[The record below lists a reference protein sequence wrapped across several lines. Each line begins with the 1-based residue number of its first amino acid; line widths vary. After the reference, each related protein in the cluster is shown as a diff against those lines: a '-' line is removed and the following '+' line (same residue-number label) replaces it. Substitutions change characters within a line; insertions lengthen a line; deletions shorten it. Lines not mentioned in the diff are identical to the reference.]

1 MQKKVVIGAM
11 ALCLTASGAGAAIAG
26 SGPPPKHAKIDAV
39 QKVQFKINRF
49 VKDGLRWKKDVFAVK
64 SGGTITITN
73 KAHDGPHTFSVVAK
87 KDLPR
92 TAKQIENCGAPGTIC
107 RTIAEEHGADPN
119 TDSPPTNLFVENG
132 TGGSTPPQVDQPG
145 DSAFIAP
152 NEGASVTLT
161 VTAKKGT
168 TLYFMCAIHPWMQ
181 AKLQVK

>member
-1 MQKKVVIGAM
+1 MHKKVVIGAM
-11 ALCLTASGAGAAIAG
+11 ALCLTASGAGAAIAAS

-39 QKVQFKINRF
+39 QKVQFKINRY
-49 VKDGLRWKKDVFAVK
+49 VKDALRWQKDVYQVK

-73 KAHDGPHTFSVVAK
+73 KANDGPHTFSVVNK

-92 TAKQIENCGAPGTIC
+92 TTKQINNCKIC
-107 RTIAEEHGADPN
+107 QTIAQEHGADPN
-119 TDSPPTNLFVENG
+119 SDAPPTHLFVEDG
-132 TGGSTPPQVDQPG
+132 TGQDTPPSVDKPG
-145 DSAFIAP
+145 DSAFVGP
-152 NEGASVTLT
+152 GPGDNVKLT

>member
-1 MQKKVVIGAM
+1 MHKKVVIGAM
-11 ALCLTASGAGAAIAG
+11 ALCLTASGAGAAIAAS

-39 QKVQFKINRF
+39 QKVQFKINRY
-49 VKDGLRWKKDVFAVK
+49 VKDALRWQKDVYQVK

-73 KAHDGPHTFSVVAK
+73 KANDGPHTFSVVNK

-92 TAKQIENCGAPGTIC
+92 TTKQINNCKIC
-107 RTIAEEHGADPN
+107 QTIAQEHGADPN
-119 TDSPPTNLFVENG
+119 SDAPPTHLFVEDG
-132 TGGSTPPQVDQPG
+132 TGQDTPPSVDKPG
-145 DSAFIAP
+145 DSAFVGP
-152 NEGASVTLT
+152 GPGDNVTLT